1 MREHAEENH
10 GEDADYVVK
19 NIESLVAEKANDE
32 DFSAEES
39 FVDIDQST
47 TAVEENEE
55 DDDHEVIFQQL
66 EVKVI
71 HNIDIFIQYFFII
84 ILLFVMSRLTR
95 TSLPAATR

>member
-1 MREHAEENH
+1 M
-10 GEDADYVVK
+10 K

-71 HNIDIFIQYFFII
+71 HNIDIYYFVI
-84 ILLFVMSRLTR
+84 ILLSVMSRHTPA
-95 TSLPAATR
+95 SLPAAIR

>member
-1 MREHAEENH
+1 M
-10 GEDADYVVK
+10 D
-19 NIESLVAEKANDE
+19 
-32 DFSAEES
+32 
-39 FVDIDQST
+39 
-47 TAVEENEE
+47 ENEG
-55 DDDHEVIFQQL
+55 DDDHEVTFQQL